1 MPQAP
6 FHRDSVAEFEEAV
19 PLLFECMLTSR
30 GSGAGWLHV
39 AGELD
44 MATAPRV
51 EKALRQA
58 ERRAR
63 LVVLDLRGL
72 TFMDCSGIHV
82 IVDASLRA
90 RSRGHRLMLV
100 RGPSQVDRVFALAG
114 VLGVVDIVGLD
125 TAEDAIQTHF
135 GTAREGRCRD
145 LTPYARGRVH
155 ERPRGQPLRRGR
167 IDRAGPGKRRPEHV
181 MSVVAATPAD
191 AASSSNGADPSVA
204 ETSGDD

>member
-6 FHRDSVAEFEEAV
+6 LHPDSVAELEEAV
-19 PLLFECMLTSR
+19 PLLFECTLTSP

-44 MATAPRV
+44 MATAPRI
-51 EKALRQA
+51 EQALRQA
-58 ERRAR
+58 ERHAR

-90 RSRGHRLMLV
+90 RSGGHRLVLV

-125 TAEDAIQTHF
+125 TAEDAIQTHL
-135 GTAREGRCRD
+135 GTAREGRVAVTSR
-145 LTPYARGRVH
+145 LTR
-155 ERPRGQPLRRGR
+155 
-167 IDRAGPGKRRPEHV
+167 
-181 MSVVAATPAD
+181 VAAFMSAHE
-191 AASSSNGADPSVA
+191 ASPCVEGALIAQGVGSDGRSPL
-204 ETSGDD
+204 

>member
-6 FHRDSVAEFEEAV
+6 LHPDSVAEFTQAV
-19 PLLFECMLTSR
+19 PLLFECTTTDR
-30 GSGAGWLHV
+30 GVGAGWVHI

-44 MATAPRV
+44 MATAPQV

-82 IVDASLRA
+82 IVDASIGA
-90 RSRGHRLMLV
+90 RSGGHRLMLV

-125 TAEDAIQTHF
+125 TAEDAIQAHLRP
-135 GTAREGRCRD
+135 AAEGRVAVTSR
-145 LTPYARGRVH
+145 LTR
-155 ERPRGQPLRRGR
+155 
-167 IDRAGPGKRRPEHV
+167 
-181 MSVVAATPAD
+181 VVAFMSAHE
-191 AASSSNGADPSVA
+191 ASPCVEGALIAQGVGSDGRN
-204 ETSGDD
+204 TS